1 MRRMKLIICVLSIT
15 IAGILFLSTVSSNAQ
30 EGTKISEAELS
41 KIFEEH
47 IKWHETE
54 RKEGQRADL
63 RGVNLSGSNLS
74 GANLRGSDLRGAN
87 LIGAYLHKTDLE
99 GANLE
104 GASLQGADFWA
115 ADLEGANLRH
125 GNLKGANLRHA
136 NLQHANLEEANLSFT
151 NPWGAN
157 LTGANLEGAKLVW
170 IALRGAEG
178 LTIEQLSRAKT
189 LYTAAL
195 DPELMEQV
203 KEKCPHLLK
212 EPKDADP
219 KEGEPEFVE

>member
-1 MRRMKLIICVLSIT
+1 MKLIICVLSIT

-63 RGVNLSGSNLS
+63 RGANLSGSNLS

-87 LIGAYLHKTDLE
+87 LIGAYLHKT
-99 GANLE
+99 
-104 GASLQGADFWA
+104 
-115 ADLEGANLRH
+115 DLEGANLRH

>member
-1 MRRMKLIICVLSIT
+1 MRRMELIICVLSIT

-63 RGVNLSGSNLS
+63 RGVNLSGSN
-74 GANLRGSDLRGAN
+74 LRGAN

-157 LTGANLEGAKLVW
+157 LEGANLTGANLEGAKLVW

>member
-1 MRRMKLIICVLSIT
+1 MKLIICVLSIT

-63 RGVNLSGSNLS
+63 RG
-74 GANLRGSDLRGAN
+74 AN

-99 GANLE
+99 GANLK
-104 GASLQGADFWA
+104 GANLQGADFWA

-151 NPWGAN
+151 NPWGANLEGAN

>member
-1 MRRMKLIICVLSIT
+1 MKLIICVLSIT

-30 EGTKISEAELS
+30 EGAKISEAELS

-63 RGVNLSGSNLS
+63 RG
-74 GANLRGSDLRGAN
+74 ANLRGSDLRGAN

-99 GANLE
+99 
-104 GASLQGADFWA
+104 
-115 ADLEGANLRH
+115 
-125 GNLKGANLRHA
+125 
-136 NLQHANLEEANLSFT
+136 
-151 NPWGAN
+151 
-157 LTGANLEGAKLVW
+157 GANLEGAKLVW

>member
-1 MRRMKLIICVLSIT
+1 MELIICVLSIT
-15 IAGILFLSTVSSNAQ
+15 IAGILFPSTVSSNAQ

-87 LIGAYLHKTDLE
+87 LIGSYLHKTDLE
-99 GANLE
+99 G
-104 GASLQGADFWA
+104 
-115 ADLEGANLRH
+115 
-125 GNLKGANLRHA
+125 
-136 NLQHANLEEANLSFT
+136 ANLSFT

-203 KEKCPHLLK
+203 KEKCLHLLK

>member
-1 MRRMKLIICVLSIT
+1 MKLIICVLSIT

-63 RGVNLSGSNLS
+63 RG
-74 GANLRGSDLRGAN
+74 AN
-87 LIGAYLHKTDLE
+87 LIGAYLHKTD
-99 GANLE
+99 
-104 GASLQGADFWA
+104 
-115 ADLEGANLRH
+115 
-125 GNLKGANLRHA
+125 
-136 NLQHANLEEANLSFT
+136 
-151 NPWGAN
+151 
-157 LTGANLEGAKLVW
+157 LEGAKLVW

>member
-1 MRRMKLIICVLSIT
+1 MKLIICVLSIT

-63 RGVNLSGSNLS
+63 RG
-74 GANLRGSDLRGAN
+74 AN
-87 LIGAYLHKTDLE
+87 LIGSYLHKTDLE

-157 LTGANLEGAKLVW
+157 LEGANLTGANLEGAKLVW

-203 KEKCPHLLK
+203 KEKCLHLLK

>member
-1 MRRMKLIICVLSIT
+1 MKLIICVLSIT

-63 RGVNLSGSNLS
+63 RG
-74 GANLRGSDLRGAN
+74 AN
-87 LIGAYLHKTDLE
+87 LIGSYLHKTDLE
-99 GANLE
+99 GANL
-104 GASLQGADFWA
+104 
-115 ADLEGANLRH
+115 
-125 GNLKGANLRHA
+125 
-136 NLQHANLEEANLSFT
+136 SFT
-151 NPWGAN
+151 NPWGANLEGAN

>member
-30 EGTKISEAELS
+30 EGAKISEAELS

-63 RGVNLSGSNLS
+63 RG
-74 GANLRGSDLRGAN
+74 AN

-99 GANLE
+99 
-104 GASLQGADFWA
+104 
-115 ADLEGANLRH
+115 
-125 GNLKGANLRHA
+125 
-136 NLQHANLEEANLSFT
+136 
-151 NPWGAN
+151 
-157 LTGANLEGAKLVW
+157 GANLEGAKLVW

>member
-63 RGVNLSGSNLS
+63 RGANLSGSNLS

-87 LIGAYLHKTDLE
+87 LIGAYLHKTD
-99 GANLE
+99 
-104 GASLQGADFWA
+104 
-115 ADLEGANLRH
+115 
-125 GNLKGANLRHA
+125 
-136 NLQHANLEEANLSFT
+136 
-151 NPWGAN
+151 
-157 LTGANLEGAKLVW
+157 LEGAKLVW

-203 KEKCPHLLK
+203 KEKCLHLLK

>member
-1 MRRMKLIICVLSIT
+1 MKLIICVLSIT

-30 EGTKISEAELS
+30 EGAKISEAELS

-63 RGVNLSGSNLS
+63 R

-136 NLQHANLEEANLSFT
+136 NLEEANLSFT
-151 NPWGAN
+151 NLSFTNPWGANLEGAN

>member
-1 MRRMKLIICVLSIT
+1 MKLIICVLSIT

-63 RGVNLSGSNLS
+63 SGADLSGSNLS

-99 GANLE
+99 
-104 GASLQGADFWA
+104 
-115 ADLEGANLRH
+115 
-125 GNLKGANLRHA
+125 
-136 NLQHANLEEANLSFT
+136 
-151 NPWGAN
+151 
-157 LTGANLEGAKLVW
+157 GANLEGAKLVW

>member
-1 MRRMKLIICVLSIT
+1 MKLIICVLSIT
-15 IAGILFLSTVSSNAQ
+15 IAGILFPSTVSSNAQ

-63 RGVNLSGSNLS
+63 RG
-74 GANLRGSDLRGAN
+74 AN
-87 LIGAYLHKTDLE
+87 LIGSYLHKTDLE
-99 GANLE
+99 G
-104 GASLQGADFWA
+104 
-115 ADLEGANLRH
+115 
-125 GNLKGANLRHA
+125 
-136 NLQHANLEEANLSFT
+136 ANLSFT

-203 KEKCPHLLK
+203 KEKCLHLLK
-212 EPKDADP
+212 EPKMQIL
-219 KEGEPEFVE
+219 KRESLNL